1 MASTSS
7 RDPATAVTGGTES
20 TLVVELIRA
29 FTTPVGSSSIQ
40 MRRTSTPASLSLE
53 AGHEPIVEP
62 VPSPHRHGAR
72 MLTMS
77 DWLGSERLSNPS
89 CWRSAR

>member
-40 MRRTSTPASLSLE
+40 MRRTSTP
-53 AGHEPIVEP
+53 V
-62 VPSPHRHGAR
+62 
-72 MLTMS
+72 
-77 DWLGSERLSNPS
+77 
-89 CWRSAR
+89 RSAWKRAMSPSWNQSRHRIVTALASSP

>member
-40 MRRTSTPASLSLE
+40 M
-53 AGHEPIVEP
+53 AGRAPRFAQP
-62 VPSPHRHGAR
+62 
-72 MLTMS
+72 
-77 DWLGSERLSNPS
+77 GSGP
-89 CWRSAR
+89 